1 MTANLLL
8 AFVAFAVV
16 MSVTPGPNNAMMV
29 ASGANFGFR
38 QSVPHILGI
47 SGGMVAMIVAVGL
60 GLGGL
65 FEAWPPLYD
74 ILRWVGA
81 TYLLW
86 LAWRLA
92 QSGGPR
98 DIGPP
103 ARPVT
108 FLGAAAFQWVN
119 PKAWILSLG
128 AVTAYIPQ
136 DGYVRNLLLVAVTF
150 GLIAIPS
157 AGLWAGFGLA
167 LRRFL
172 DAPGRGVLFN
182 RAMAV
187 LLALS
192 IYPIL
197 RH

>member
-1 MTANLLL
+1 MTTDPLL

-16 MSVTPGPNNAMMV
+16 MSVTPGPNNAMLI

-38 QSVPHILGI
+38 RSVPHMLGI
-47 SGGMVAMIVAVGL
+47 SGGMVIMILAVGL

-74 ILRWVGA
+74 VLRWVGA
-81 TYLLW
+81 AYLLW
-86 LAWRLA
+86 LAWQLA
-92 QSGGPR
+92 RSGGPR
-98 DIGPP
+98 AVGTT

-108 FLGAAAFQWVN
+108 FLAAAFQWVN

-128 AVTAYIPQ
+128 AVTAYIPR
-136 DGYVRNLLLVAVTF
+136 DDYVRSLVVIAVTF
-150 GLIAIPS
+150 GVISFPS
-157 AGLWAGFGLA
+157 IGIWAGFGLA

-172 DAPGRGVLFN
+172 ESPGRIVLFN

>member
-1 MTANLLL
+1 MTTNLLL

-16 MSVTPGPNNAMMV
+16 MSVTPGPNNAMLV

-38 QSVPHILGI
+38 RSVPHMLGI
-47 SGGMVAMIVAVGL
+47 SGGMVIMILAVGL
-60 GLGGL
+60 GLVGL

-74 ILRWVGA
+74 VLRWVGA
-81 TYLLW
+81 AYLLW
-86 LAWRLA
+86 LARQLA
-92 QSGGPR
+92 RSGGPR
-98 DIGPP
+98 AVGTA

-136 DGYVRNLLLVAVTF
+136 DDYVRNLLLVAVTF
-150 GLIAIPS
+150 GVISFPS
-157 AGLWAGFGLA
+157 IGIWAGFGLA

-172 DAPGRGVLFN
+172 ESPGRIVLFN